1 MYFSSVPI
9 LFSQRSDY
17 LHRNLYE
24 TFSDFPNVYFPT
36 WRIAT
41 IWGGASLLQMLLR
54 ALEDLEYILTG
65 WRWDY
70 FINLSESDYP
80 LRFVRRVYV
89 VVVALSNG
97 TTETVHFSDKN
108 TFYLSCLTVSAH
120 LKNFAPHLEPSSEL
134 GILFLLD
141 KHV

>member
-1 MYFSSVPI
+1 MYSSAHS
-9 LFSQRSDY
+9 LSSLQRSDY

-54 ALEDLEYILTG
+54 ALEDLEYILTS
-65 WRWDY
+65 WQWDY

-80 LRFVRRVYV
+80 LR
-89 VVVALSNG
+89 
-97 TTETVHFSDKN
+97 
-108 TFYLSCLTVSAH
+108 
-120 LKNFAPHLEPSSEL
+120 
-134 GILFLLD
+134 
-141 KHV
+141 